1 MTATVFDE
9 GNALISIVNGVAG
22 LGIDVPDQVHAEA
35 RLYQSLRPAQKSAET
50 AHADALSRLRL
61 APLEEFD
68 AAREDVITASLSL
81 FAIASGVDRQV
92 LEVSTRRLQAVVY
105 DSIGDWETA
114 VVDRFNGVVD
124 RDELNSAAG
133 YLPNLADPGS
143 YNVLSLTEAQG
154 RAVSAWVAATN
165 ELRPLWRV
173 YTNLARFNGH
183 TIGPAGADDLSANL
197 FTACIL
203 GNPGTYGRADNAAT
217 IMASASFRSDATS
230 RYGQLIPFVI
240 PALSGYD
247 LRLSTPDQASA
258 RRRQIQPGS

>member
-9 GNALISIVNGVAG
+9 GNSLISIVNGVAG
-22 LGIDVPDQVHAEA
+22 LGIDVPDRVHAEA
-35 RLYQSLRPAQKSAET
+35 RLYQSLRPAQKTAET
-50 AHADALSRLRL
+50 AHADALSRLRS

-68 AAREDVITASLSL
+68 AAREELITSSLSL
-81 FAIASGVDRQV
+81 FAITSGVDRQV
-92 LEVSTRRLQAVVY
+92 LEVSARRLQAVVY
-105 DSIGDWETA
+105 DAVGGWESE
-114 VVDRFNGVVD
+114 VVDRFNEVID
-124 RDELNSAAG
+124 RYQLNEAAG

-154 RAVSAWVAATN
+154 RAVNAWVTAAA
-165 ELRPLWRV
+165 ELRPLWHV
-173 YTNLARFNGH
+173 YVHLARFNGH
-183 TIGPAGADDLSANL
+183 TIGPVSADDLSANL
-197 FTACIL
+197 FTACVL

-247 LRLSTPDQASA
+247 LRLSTPDDASVI
-258 RRRQIQPGS
+258 RRRIQPGI